1 MRTQV
6 DVGRLLG
13 LTGPGAWLLAAL
25 FCATNITLVIF
36 SGGPPMRTVEG
47 WVALVL
53 VLGAAVVVVVP
64 SGYPLPLPIVVG
76 VLGVVAFSSIA
87 IGWNLVPVGWPGYTS
102 WHFGADTFLLFMVA
116 LRGRLW
122 WGAAG
127 MALMSL
133 ITIHWTWAT
142 TGDAWHG
149 FDLTYRQIAT
159 YFAGAFF
166 AIWLRRTARQIVQ
179 FQEAERR
186 RVEAEQTLAAT
197 ADERRLQLERVR
209 ELAGPALSRIA
220 SGATDAGE
228 RRAHGLLEAEL
239 RDQIRGRA
247 LAIDQLPA
255 ALTAARTRGVEIA
268 LLDDLRDD
276 LPPAEFLSEAA
287 AWAGAHVASLK
298 GGDATIRL
306 ALVDGQPVVTFATST
321 GSTQTFSS

>member
-1 MRTQV
+1 M

-25 FCATNITLVIF
+25 FWATNITLVIF

-47 WVALVL
+47 WIALLL
-53 VLGAAVVVVVP
+53 VLGAAVLVVVP
-64 SGYPLPLPIVVG
+64 SGFPLPLPIVLA
-76 VLGVVAFSSIA
+76 VLGVVAFSTVA
-87 IGWNLVPVGWPGYTS
+87 IDWNLVPYGWPGYTS
-102 WHFGADTFLLFMVA
+102 WHFGANTFVLFMVA
-116 LRGRLW
+116 LRGRVA
-122 WGAAG
+122 WGASG
-127 MALMSL
+127 MVMMSL

-166 AIWLRRTARQIVQ
+166 AFWLRRTARQIVQ

-186 RVEAEQTLAAT
+186 RIADEQGLSAA

-209 ELAGPALSRIA
+209 RLAGPALVRIA
-220 SGATDAGE
+220 AGE
-228 RRAHGLLEAEL
+228 TTPDDRVEHRLLEAEL

-247 LAIDQLPA
+247 LAVDPLPE
-255 ALTAARTRGVEIA
+255 ALRAARARGVEAA

-276 LPPAEFLSEAA
+276 APSPEYVATAA
-287 AWAGAHVASLK
+287 AWAAERLGTVTS
-298 GGDATIRL
+298 GDATIRL
-306 ALVDGQPVVTFATST
+306 AHVDGMPVVTFATSD
-321 GSTQTFSS
+321 GSAQTFSP